1 MRRSH
6 SRSPMVWPIAALL
19 VCGCLQAPIVN
30 GEPNLSTV
38 STTLV
43 EVPNPLSGENP
54 RYPLLDIPT
63 PGPGDSVNDER
74 LGTVQ
79 VRVTGSPGVRHE
91 YSRFDPFN
99 ADGTRVLLMALADGA
114 WRVYKTGQPPYDRKE
129 NFVREI
135 SGEEPRWDG
144 ANPNLIWATE
154 EFRILQF
161 DVASGDSTTVKD
173 FREDPVISPIL
184 RDEPDLYRI
193 TMKDEGEASLDRR
206 YWAFML
212 QGMNEDYRARYLFVW
227 DRQEDR
233 VLGTFKLA
241 ADQSRI
247 DWVGMSPLGN
257 WVLIGSDFDNAKPLA
272 GLVMADRT
280 LTKFQQIHTTTG
292 HADVGLDAAGREVIV
307 MQNAQT
313 DYVDL
318 ITLDNNAR
326 PALSDADYPA
336 SGHVPIMRLF
346 YASDS
351 PTGLNS
357 GVHVSCNC
365 PGWCVVST
373 TTDEGAPE
381 QNWLDRTITLVRLD
395 HEHPQVFYLAKV
407 YGTRGSYWEETQATI
422 SRDGSR
428 VVWAT
433 NWNTNVGQDKVW
445 MMELHIPEASR

>member
-1 MRRSH
+1 
-6 SRSPMVWPIAALL
+6 MVWPMAALL

-30 GEPNLSTV
+30 GEPDLSTV
-38 STTLV
+38 STTLA
-43 EVPNPLSGENP
+43 EVPNPLSGENSP
-54 RYPLLDIPT
+54 YPLLDIPL
-63 PGPGDSVNDER
+63 PGPGGLVNDER

-79 VRVTGSPGVRHE
+79 VRVTETPGLRHE

-114 WRVYKTGQPPYDRKE
+114 WRVYKTGQTPYDRQQ
-129 NFVREI
+129 NLIREI
-135 SGEEPRWDG
+135 SGEEPRWDN
-144 ANPNLIWATE
+144 ANPNLLWATE
-154 EFRILQF
+154 EFRILQI
-161 DVASGDSTTVKD
+161 DVAAGDSTTVKD
-173 FREDPVISPIL
+173 FRDDPVIGPIL

-233 VLGTFKLA
+233 VIGTFTLA

-257 WVLIGSDFDNAKPLA
+257 WVIIGSDFDNAKPLA
-272 GLVMADRT
+272 GLVLADRT

-336 SGHVPIMRLF
+336 SGHVPLMRLF

-351 PTGLNS
+351 PVGLNS

-395 HEHPQVFYLAKV
+395 RERPQVFYLAKV

-445 MMELHIPEASR
+445 VMELRVPNASR

>member
-1 MRRSH
+1 MVL
-6 SRSPMVWPIAALL
+6 PMVILL
-19 VCGCLQAPIVN
+19 LCGCLPAPVAN
-30 GEPNLSTV
+30 GEPDLTGV
-38 STTLV
+38 ATTLV
-43 EVPNPLSGENP
+43 EVLHPLSGENP
-54 RYPLLDIPT
+54 RYPLVNASS
-63 PGPGDSVNDER
+63 PGPGLSVSDER
-74 LGTVQ
+74 VGTVQ
-79 VRVTGSPGVRHE
+79 VRVTETPGVRHE

-114 WRVYKTGQPPYDRKE
+114 WRVYKSSQAPYDRQQ
-129 NFVREI
+129 NLVREI
-135 SGEEPRWDG
+135 SGEEPRWDD
-144 ANPNLIWATE
+144 ANPNLLWATE
-154 EFRILQF
+154 EFRIQQI
-161 DVASGDSTTVKD
+161 DVATGETTTVKD
-173 FREDPVISPIL
+173 FRDDPAIGPIL
-184 RDEPDLYRI
+184 RDESDLYRI

-206 YWAFML
+206 YWAFMV

-247 DWVGMSPLGN
+247 DWVGMSPLGS
-257 WVLIGSDFDNAKPLA
+257 WVLIGSDFDNAKPLT
-272 GLVMADRT
+272 GLVMANRS
-280 LTKFQQIHTTTG
+280 LNSFQQVHTTTG

-318 ITLDNNAR
+318 ITLDNNVR

-351 PTGLNS
+351 PVGLNS

-365 PGWCVVST
+365 AGWCVIST

-395 HEHPQVFYLAKV
+395 QEHPQVFYLAKV
-407 YGTRGSYWEETQATI
+407 YGTRGSYWEETHATF

-433 NWNTNVGQDKVW
+433 NWNANVGQDKVW
-445 MMELHIPEASR
+445 MMELQVPTASR